1 VFESVRDMVELF
13 GRVPDLARPRGA
25 TLAAYDCVADVDV
38 GVRCFNQRCVSTQYV
53 GWFGH
58 NPKLLV
64 HVAIFL
70 PAGNSL

>member
-1 VFESVRDMVELF
+1 VFKSVRNMVELL
-13 GRVPDLARPRGA
+13 GRVPDLTRPRGA
-25 TLAAYDCVADVDV
+25 TSAAHDCAADVDV
-38 GVRCFNQRCVSTQYV
+38 GVRCFNQRGVSTQYM